1 MEAFDLHCLRVWN
14 IARICSMSRRRF
26 VSEFL
31 ECDAGRYF
39 AMHNTLL
46 FERLLILSIDK
57 FEKLFMRSF
66 KSEIL
71 HIKAEWKLG
80 DTTVWFASE
89 RVRAT
94 PLHWH
99 QNWGKMLNQ
108 LHSYSIFGCCWT
120 ITTFEP
126 MLSIFDLLCF
136 IISVRRCQS
145 VCLIYSESHIQHH
158 RKPTTENPT
167 MRPYQC
173 QSLWIFFIYHRTSFF
188 ELNSIFSSLLI
199 CPSNFIKVK

>member
-1 MEAFDLHCLRVWN
+1 
-14 IARICSMSRRRF
+14 
-26 VSEFL
+26 
-31 ECDAGRYF
+31 
-39 AMHNTLL
+39 MHNTLL

-71 HIKAEWKLG
+71 HIKAEWKLD

-99 QNWGKMLNQ
+99 QNWGKMWNQ

-120 ITTFEP
+120 ITTLEP
-126 MLSIFDLLCF
+126 MLSIFDLLCL

-145 VCLIYSESHIQHH
+145 VCLNLF
-158 RKPTTENPT
+158 RKPHTTPQKTDDRKSNNATLSMPIT
-167 MRPYQC
+167 VDIFHIPQNF
-173 QSLWIFFIYHRTSFF
+173 IFFSSIAFF
-188 ELNSIFSSLLI
+188 PLSWSVRQNS
-199 CPSNFIKVK
+199 